1 VADYFNACA
10 YLVDRQVE
18 AGRGEYPAV
27 RCAGRT
33 LSYAELAD
41 EAAAVAAALKAIG
54 VRPEERV
61 MLLMLDGVELLT
73 AILGAMRLGAVAVP
87 ISTMLTGRD
96 LTILLRDSRA
106 RVLMASVELGA
117 VVKEA
122 LPQAPDLADVVVAGS
137 GSVGAPSGVEEH
149 PWNDFLATG
158 ESRIGR
164 SLAPD
169 RTVEDSPALWLYT
182 SGTTG
187 TPKGAMH
194 RHANFRHVVE
204 CYSDSILRLTTD
216 DVCYSVAKLFFA
228 YGLGNSAI
236 FPLAAGATTVLDPAR
251 PTPTSVAERLL
262 ADRPTLF
269 FATPSFYA
277 ALLNAHLP
285 ADAFSPVRM
294 AVSAGEPLPAP
305 LLARFRDRHSLDII
319 DGLGSTEALHIFLSN
334 RPEDVRPGTTGKP
347 VPGYDLELRA
357 ADGTPVPDGE
367 PGNLFVRG
375 PSTAAGYWCRVEA
388 TRNVFQGHWLRTGD
402 VYTRSKDG
410 YYTCLGRSDDM
421 LKAGGIWVSPAEVE
435 GRLLEHAAVAQAAVV
450 GVPDEHGIH
459 KPIAYVVPASGAVV
473 DPDELIAFTVAGLA
487 SFKRPRRVF
496 VVDDLPRTATGKLQR
511 FAVRKLAI
519 ERLAAEAAGTAQSL
533 RDVAATDQAPA
544 PAGGARGRDA

>member
-1 VADYFNACA
+1 
-10 YLVDRQVE
+10 
-18 AGRGEYPAV
+18 
-27 RCAGRT
+27 
-33 LSYAELAD
+33 
-41 EAAAVAAALKAIG
+41 
-54 VRPEERV
+54 
-61 MLLMLDGVELLT
+61 
-73 AILGAMRLGAVAVP
+73 
-87 ISTMLTGRD
+87 
-96 LTILLRDSRA
+96 
-106 RVLMASVELGA
+106 MASAEVDA
-117 VVKEA
+117 VIKEA
-122 LPQAPDLADVVVAGS
+122 LPQAPDLAAIVVAGS
-137 GSVGAPSGVEEH
+137 GSIGTPSGVEAH
-149 PWNDFLATG
+149 SWNDILAA
-158 ESRIGR
+158 GR
-164 SLAPD
+164 SRFGVSLDPD
-169 RTVEDSPALWLYT
+169 RTVDDSPALWLYT

-204 CYSDSILRLTTD
+204 CYSDNLLRLTTD
-216 DVCYSVAKLFFA
+216 DVCFSVAKLFFA

-236 FPLAAGATTVLDPAR
+236 FPLAAGATTVLDPGR

-285 ADAFSPVRM
+285 ADAFSAVRM

-305 LLARFRDRHSLDII
+305 LHARFRDRYSLDII

-334 RPEDVRPGTTGKP
+334 QPGDVRPGTTGKP

-357 ADGTPVPDGE
+357 ADGTLVPDGV

-375 PSTAAGYWCRVEA
+375 PSTATGYWCRTA
-388 TRNVFQGHWLRTGD
+388 TTRDVFQGQWLRTGD
-402 VYTRSKDG
+402 VYTRSEDG

-435 GRLLEHAAVAQAAVV
+435 GRLLEHPAVAQAAVV
-450 GVPDEHGIH
+450 GVPDEHGID
-459 KPIAYVVPASGAVV
+459 KPIAYVVPATDAVV

-496 VVDDLPRTATGKLQR
+496 VVDDLPRTATGKLRR

-519 ERLAAEAAGTAQSL
+519 ERLKAEAAGTAQALSE
-533 RDVAATDQAPA
+533 VGAADQTPA
-544 PAGGARGRDA
+544 PAS